1 MELVDV
7 YNKRHEKLNYT
18 KGRRDLTNGE
28 YRLSC
33 FVWIINDE
41 NKILIQQRLATAKK
55 CPNMWSTTGGGAK
68 AGEDS
73 ITGTLTELKEEL
85 GITLNKENL
94 TFIGSFI
101 RFNDFVEIFVANINI
116 DINDVKIAKDEV
128 QDVKWATIDE
138 YENMIE
144 DGNAVSTSFNIF
156 KNYYKNYYKK
166 HIEIKDGKPIIVD
179 DH

>member
-1 MELVDV
+1 MELVVNMELVDV

-41 NKILIQQRLATAKK
+41 NQFLIQQRLATAKK

-68 AGEDS
+68 VGEDS

-85 GITLNKENL
+85 GITLNKEDL

-101 RFNDFVEIFVANINI
+101 RFNDFVEIFVANLSI
-116 DINDVKIAKDEV
+116 DINDVKIAKNEV
-128 QDVKWATIDE
+128 QDVKWAIIDE

-144 DGNAVSTSFNIF
+144 NGRAVPTSFHIF
-156 KNYYKNYYKK
+156 KNYYQNYYKK
-166 HIEIKDGKPIIVD
+166 HIEANNC
-179 DH
+179 

>member
-41 NKILIQQRLATAKK
+41 NHILIQQRLATAKK

-73 ITGTLTELKEEL
+73 IIGTLTELKEEL

-101 RFNDFVEIFVANINI
+101 RFNDFVEIFVANIKI

-128 QDVKWATIDE
+128 QDVKWTTIDE

-144 DGNAVSTSFNIF
+144 DGNAVPTSFDIF
-156 KNYYKNYYKK
+156 KNYYQNYYKK

>member
-28 YRLSC
+28 YKLSC

-41 NKILIQQRLATAKK
+41 NQILIQQRLATAKK

-73 ITGTLTELKEEL
+73 ITGTLTELEEEL
-85 GITLNKENL
+85 EITLNKKAL

-101 RFNDFVEIFVANINI
+101 RFNDFVEIFVANINV
-116 DINDVKIAKDEV
+116 DINDIKIAKDEV
-128 QDVKWATIDE
+128 QDVKWVTIDGYVE
-138 YENMIE
+138 MIE
-144 DGNAVSTSFNIF
+144 NGEAVPTSFNIF
-156 KNYYKNYYKK
+156 KNYYQNYYKK
-166 HIEIKDGKPIIVD
+166 HIEIEDGKPTIVND
-179 DH
+179 N

>member
-28 YRLSC
+28 YKLSC

-41 NKILIQQRLATAKK
+41 NQILIQQRLATAKK

-73 ITGTLTELKEEL
+73 ITGTLTELE
-85 GITLNKENL
+85 ITLNKKDL

-101 RFNDFVEIFVANINI
+101 RFNDFVEIFVANINV
-116 DINDVKIAKDEV
+116 DINDIKIAKDEV
-128 QDVKWATIDE
+128 QDVKWVTIDGYVE
-138 YENMIE
+138 MIE
-144 DGNAVSTSFNIF
+144 NGEAVPTSFNIF
-156 KNYYKNYYKK
+156 KNYYQNYYKK
-166 HIEIKDGKPIIVD
+166 HIEIEDGKPTIVND
-179 DH
+179 N

>member
-7 YNKRHEKLNYT
+7 YNKRHEKLHYT
-18 KGRRDLTNGE
+18 KGRRDLTTGE

-33 FVWIINDE
+33 FAWIINDE
-41 NKILIQQRLATAKK
+41 NQILIQKRLATAKK

-68 AGEDS
+68 EGEDS
-73 ITGTLTELKEEL
+73 IIGTLTELKEEL
-85 GITLNKENL
+85 GITLNKEDL

-116 DINDVKIAKDEV
+116 NINDVKIAKDEV
-128 QDVKWATIDE
+128 QDIKWATIDE

-144 DGNAVSTSFNIF
+144 DGRAVPTSFNIF
-156 KNYYKNYYKK
+156 KNYYQNYYKK
-166 HIEIKDGKPIIVD
+166 HIKIEEGKPIVVND
-179 DH
+179 

>member
-1 MELVDV
+1 
-7 YNKRHEKLNYT
+7 
-18 KGRRDLTNGE
+18 
-28 YRLSC
+28 
-33 FVWIINDE
+33 
-41 NKILIQQRLATAKK
+41 
-55 CPNMWSTTGGGAK
+55 MWSTTGGGAK

-116 DINDVKIAKDEV
+116 NINNVKIAKDEV
-128 QDVKWATIDE
+128 QDIKWATIDE

-144 DGNAVSTSFNIF
+144 DGRAVPTSFNIF
-156 KNYYKNYYKK
+156 KNYYQNYYKK
-166 HIEIKDGKPIIVD
+166 HIKIEEGKPIVVND
-179 DH
+179 

>member
-41 NKILIQQRLATAKK
+41 NQILIQQRLATAKK

-73 ITGTLTELKEEL
+73 IIGTLTELKEEL

-128 QDVKWATIDE
+128 QNVKWVTIDE
-138 YENMIE
+138 YAKMIE
-144 DGNAVSTSFNIF
+144 ENQVVPTSFNIF
-156 KNYYKNYYKK
+156 NNYYQNYYKK
-166 HIEIKDGKPIIVD
+166 HIKIDKGKPTVVND
-179 DH
+179 

>member
-85 GITLNKENL
+85 GITLNKEDL

-101 RFNDFVEIFVANINI
+101 RFNDFVEIFAANINI
-116 DINDVKIAKDEV
+116 DINDIKIAKDEV
-128 QDVKWATIDE
+128 QNVKWFSIDE
-138 YENMIE
+138 YQKMIE
-144 DGNAVSTSFNIF
+144 NGEAVSTSFSIF
-156 KNYYKNYYKK
+156 NNYYKNFYKK
-166 HIEIKDGKPIIVD
+166 HIEIQDGKPIIVN

>member
-7 YNKRHEKLNYT
+7 YNKRHEKLNYK

-28 YRLSC
+28 YRISC
-33 FVWIINDE
+33 FVWIINDD
-41 NKILIQQRLATAKK
+41 NQILIQQRLATAKK

-85 GITLNKENL
+85 GITLNKDDL

-128 QDVKWATIDE
+128 QDVKWVTIDE
-138 YENMIE
+138 YAKMIE
-144 DGNAVSTSFNIF
+144 ENQAVPTSFNIF
-156 KNYYKNYYKK
+156 NNYYQNYYKK
-166 HIEIKDGKPIIVD
+166 HIKIDKGKPTVVND
-179 DH
+179 

>member
-18 KGRRDLTNGE
+18 KERRELSNGE

-33 FVWIINDE
+33 FIWIINDKNE
-41 NKILIQQRLATAKK
+41 ILIQQRLATAKK
-55 CPNMWSTTGGGAK
+55 CPNTWSTTGGGAK

-73 ITGTLTELKEEL
+73 IKGTLTELKEEL
-85 GITLNKENL
+85 GIILNKEDL

-101 RFNDFVEIFVANINI
+101 RFNDFVEIFVTNINI
-116 DINDVKIAKDEV
+116 NINDSKLAKDEV
-128 QDVKWATIDE
+128 QNVKWVTIDE
-138 YENMIE
+138 YTKMIE
-144 DGNAVSTSFNIF
+144 ENKAVSTSFNVF
-156 KNYYKNYYKK
+156 KNYYQNYYKK
-166 HIEIKDGKPIIVD
+166 HIEIKEGKPTIIN

>member
-18 KGRRDLTNGE
+18 KGRRDLITGE

-33 FVWIINDE
+33 FVWIINND
-41 NKILIQQRLATAKK
+41 NQILIQQRLATAKK
-55 CPNMWSTTGGGAK
+55 CPDMWSTTGGGAK

-116 DINDVKIAKDEV
+116 DINNIKIAKDEV
-128 QDVKWATIDE
+128 QDVKWISIDG
-138 YENMIE
+138 YAKMIE
-144 DGNAVSTSFNIF
+144 DGRAVPTSFNIF
-156 KNYYKNYYKK
+156 KNYYQKYYKK
-166 HIEIKDGKPIIVD
+166 HIEIEDGKLIIVD

>member
-28 YRLSC
+28 YKLSC

-41 NKILIQQRLATAKK
+41 NQILIQQRLATAKK

-116 DINDVKIAKDEV
+116 DINDIKIAKDEV
-128 QDVKWATIDE
+128 QDVKWTTIDE

-156 KNYYKNYYKK
+156 KNYYQNYYKK
-166 HIEIKDGKPIIVD
+166 HIEIKEGKPIIVD

>member
-1 MELVDV
+1 MEIVDV

-18 KGRRDLTNGE
+18 KGRRDLTTGE

-33 FVWIINDE
+33 FAWIINDE
-41 NKILIQQRLATAKK
+41 NQILIQQRLATAKK

-85 GITLNKENL
+85 GINLSKEDL

-116 DINDVKIAKDEV
+116 DINNVKIAKDEV
-128 QDVKWATIDE
+128 QNVEWVTIDK
-138 YENMIE
+138 YTKMIK
-144 DGNAVSTSFNIF
+144 DGRAVPTSFNVF
-156 KNYYKNYYKK
+156 KNYYQNYFKK
-166 HIEIKDGKPIIVD
+166 HIEIEDGKPIIVND
-179 DH
+179 N

>member
-28 YRLSC
+28 YKLSC

-41 NKILIQQRLATAKK
+41 NQILIQQRLATAKK

-85 GITLNKENL
+85 GINLSKEDL

-116 DINDVKIAKDEV
+116 DINNVKIAKDEV
-128 QDVKWATIDE
+128 QNVEWVTIDK
-138 YENMIE
+138 YTKMIK
-144 DGNAVSTSFNIF
+144 DGRADPTSFNVF
-156 KNYYKNYYKK
+156 KNYYQNYFKK
-166 HIEIKDGKPIIVD
+166 HIEIEDGKPIIVND
-179 DH
+179 N

>member
-18 KGRRDLTNGE
+18 KGRIDLTTGE

-33 FVWIINDE
+33 FVWIINDD
-41 NKILIQQRLATAKK
+41 NQILIQQRLSTAKK

-68 AGEDS
+68 AGKDS

-85 GITLNKENL
+85 GITLNKEDL

-101 RFNDFVEIFVANINI
+101 RFNDFVEIFVANVNIN
-116 DINDVKIAKDEV
+116 INDVKIAKDEV
-128 QDVKWATIDE
+128 QDVKWATVDE

-144 DGNAVSTSFNIF
+144 NGSAVPTSFNIF
-156 KNYYKNYYKK
+156 KNYYQNYYKK
-166 HIEIKDGKPIIVD
+166 HIKIEEGKPIVVND
-179 DH
+179 